1 MKYIINQTGIVL
13 FMNNKPQKF
22 VSSDPKYAAIIAAL
36 RLPSEQQEEAIEKA
50 LREASPNR
58 EMAQKGFQVNVA
70 TQEVAYHGELLPAPL
85 AQKVFSLI
93 RENLPVTLLEKFWE
107 NLKKNPSYNSVRELY
122 DFLSYKE
129 LPITEDGCFLA
140 YRGLQKD
147 FYSIRGNTSTKVIQ
161 GNVNSQGQI
170 FNGVGEYI
178 EVERNSVDDDRD
190 NQCSFGVHAGSW
202 QYASQWSQGG
212 MVVVKINPK
221 DVVSVPKDYDCQK
234 LRCCAY
240 SVVSEVK
247 EEIRAAATSEN
258 GEAIEDQS
266 FKTEIDDR
274 RKILDRVQK
283 YLTRKL
289 NDGFKEVSFRAIQ
302 SCFSPNCPSMVQI
315 TDAVNALNYRW
326 FYSNGGKFAV
336 VDLS

>member
-22 VSSDPKYAAIIAAL
+22 ASSDPKYAAVIAAL
-36 RLPSEQQEEAIEKA
+36 RLPSDQQEAAIEKA
-50 LREASPNR
+50 LQEGCPNR
-58 EMAQKGFQVNVA
+58 DIAKNGFQVNVA

-85 AQKVFSLI
+85 ARKVFSLI
-93 RENLPVTLLEKFWE
+93 EQNLPVTLLEKFWE

-140 YRGLQKD
+140 YRGLGND
-147 FYSIRGNTSTKVIQ
+147 FYSIKGNSSTRVIQ

-170 FNGVGEYI
+170 YNGVGEHI
-178 EVERNSVDDDRD
+178 EVQRNCVDDNRD
-190 NQCSFGVHAGSW
+190 NHCSFGVHAGSW
-202 QYASQWSQGG
+202 DYARDWSQGK

-221 DVVSVPKDYDCQK
+221 DVVSVPSDYDCQK

-240 SVVSEVK
+240 TVVSEV
-247 EEIRAAATSEN
+247 EVEISAAATSED
-258 GEAIEDQS
+258 GEALEDQS
-266 FKTEIDDR
+266 FQEEVGNRSKVI
-274 RKILDRVQK
+274 DRVEK
-283 YLTRKL
+283 YLNRKAEQ
-289 NDGFKEVSFRAIQ
+289 GIEHVSFRAIQ
-302 SCFSPNCPSMVQI
+302 SCFSPDCPSVAEI
-315 TDAVNALNYRW
+315 ADAINALGYYW
-326 FYSNGGKFAV
+326 FIDDSKKF

>member
-22 VSSDPKYAAIIAAL
+22 ASSDPKYAAVIAAL
-36 RLPSEQQEEAIEKA
+36 RLPSDQQEAAIEKA
-50 LREASPNR
+50 LQEGCPNR
-58 EMAQKGFQVNVA
+58 DIAKNGFQVNVA
-70 TQEVAYHGELLPAPL
+70 AQEVAYHGELLPAPL

-93 RENLPVTLLEKFWE
+93 EQNLPVTLLEKFWE

-140 YRGLQKD
+140 YRGLGND

-161 GNVNSQGQI
+161 GDVNSQGQI
-170 FNGVGEYI
+170 YNGVGEHI
-178 EVERNSVDDDRD
+178 EVQRNCVDDDR
-190 NQCSFGVHAGSW
+190 NQTCSPGLHAGSW
-202 QYASQWSQGG
+202 DYARDWSQGK

-221 DVVSVPKDYDCQK
+221 DVVSVPSDYNCQK

-240 SVVSEVK
+240 TVVSEV
-247 EEIRAAATSEN
+247 EVEIFAAATSED
-258 GEAIEDQS
+258 GKALEDQS
-266 FKTEIDDR
+266 FQEEVGNRGKVI
-274 RKILDRVQK
+274 DRVQK
-283 YLTRKL
+283 YLSRKAEE
-289 NDGFKEVSFRAIQ
+289 GIEYVSFRSIQ
-302 SCFSPNCPSMVQI
+302 SCFSPDCPSMAEI
-315 TDAVNALNYRW
+315 TDAINALGYYW
-326 FYSNGGKFAV
+326 FINDGKKF